1 MVKVTFN
8 NKKPAQQ
15 KTAPVSPEKE
25 SAGGVKVTFS
35 AERTRRTKP
44 FSTAANAST
53 QQKDT
58 TVPQTKR
65 GKAASPMFRVQ
76 QNDIVPQAQ
85 SALAQKMAQGA
96 LQKEYA
102 KNYQSMDTFN
112 QHAQDVK
119 APTVAQRAGNTL
131 KGAAKTYG
139 AGIVNI
145 SGMAAQGQGGTA
157 MSPVYREQ
165 VETLDQ
171 QIAAL
176 EATLSDPT
184 MTAQDIADTKEAI
197 ANAKAQRDLYQTAV
211 RSGEKTAESV
221 YGVADL
227 VTDSGAEDINK
238 AKSGLGK
245 VGRLAV
251 DVGVAGA
258 QMGAD
263 AALGAL
269 TGGGA
274 LAPMFVRS
282 AGGSAQQARR
292 EGATHEQQVNY
303 GFASGVLSVATE
315 KISNVAAPFKKMF
328 GGGFLDNA
336 IGGALAQMN
345 GSAAGKIAL
354 SFLAEG
360 GEEVIEDLLQPAL
373 QTIYNGKTL
382 GGSYSQLEAS
392 EIINDFLVGGILG
405 GLGGGV
411 EAVGSRGG
419 RFYDSHTEI
428 QDITLP
434 TQRRSDAD
442 VVNGI
447 ADRLFARYDSMIGES
462 GRKAIR
468 GTYQEN
474 TDTAQHV
481 KEFIPAY
488 NAGMEGKANPNPTN
502 ETAYAGYIAGQND
515 AKTEARRKTFAQEN
529 DGSSGLVYDEYVSR
543 EMNSTVADE
552 INTVAKAL
560 GVRVRMDDQ
569 VLGGKA
575 NGVIE
580 GSEIHIA
587 KDANDPVMRVVGHEW
602 THRVQKL
609 APEQYTAFRNA
620 IMEDPDVAEAANI
633 LYELY
638 NRKGVETSM
647 DEALDEAAA
656 NYAGEM
662 IANTDVLNEFIRRH
676 SEDRTLLEKLR
687 DAIREIVG
695 KLTGKAKKQ
704 AQTAEGLLQQAFE
717 AAAKNSKNAAGDGG
731 AKRFMFAGEN
741 AKNADK
747 EALNT
752 AKEMEK
758 DGADAETIRQ
768 KTGWF
773 RGADGKW
780 RSEVNDSGMKLRFE
794 SGLYDYET
802 ELREKNHAW
811 DKLTD
816 RKLTDEQRRDLADY
830 QRSTERGE
838 ADEALYEKLTGE
850 FGGDFEKWA
859 LTLETVKEAAKSIPN
874 YTTLG
879 KLVDAPKL
887 FAAYPDLAD
896 VGVTFQTL
904 ERGQNGGYN
913 RRFDSIELSRDLKN
927 RPEALLDSLTH
938 EVQHAIQ
945 SREGFT
951 PGANPEYWN
960 RKLEEGYDGR
970 TAKAR
975 REGAQ
980 LREQYEQMKADDP
993 EFMRSMEALNA
1004 MAPTVPR
1011 GKIDLNTWEQVEP
1024 DPPEWV
1030 RFDERR
1036 DQLEEK
1042 YGDRVWDYFSLR
1054 DSIDRNARDGR
1065 MPGQLYRDTAGEIE
1079 ARDAA
1084 ARRSL
1089 TAEERRGRKPNLG
1102 DEDTVF
1108 AGGGRSYAIGKTT
1121 GNKPFVEVE
1130 QDILAGVPEADWVK
1144 TVKEN
1149 LKSKFPNGIT
1159 VGNNEIQ
1166 IDGRSRQEMTY
1177 SRYMQWLYNND
1188 PQLMADKLRATNNAD
1203 EILLATT
1210 DWINEGLNHP
1220 RKDRIV
1226 DFARGNVLLRV
1237 GGSDYTADVVVGT
1250 RKNGSM
1256 ALYDVLNLQPTSFIE
1271 KEADAATST
1280 NPSPGAARNTAS
1292 VSGSSVS
1299 QNGGNVKRY
1308 SLKEQRAEDEA
1319 YLSLAE
1325 DPKRNRGKLQEMVNA
1340 AAERAGYDSPD
1351 LYHGT
1356 RAFGFTEFD
1365 LAKMD
1370 DGTSIFLTTNPTVA
1384 GTYTSADAE
1393 NTNLETLY
1401 RNPKSPADRGN
1412 PLKRVDAKSA
1422 PLGEV
1427 IAAWN
1432 READALGAHKYRA
1445 AYHEEVLARA
1455 EREIGEEAP
1464 RMAAAAKRYAEETDG
1479 LSLPV
1484 RQYLK
1489 RLSDLGNYSGKRLY
1503 EEIFILKET
1512 ESGFEQGTRPDRE
1525 MNAFVERTGGIPA
1538 ETAALARA
1546 ALSDG
1551 AFVEYVPNGK
1561 NVRSGHPARATEAKF
1576 REFYQRQAERENGIY
1591 KVRARLQNPLVIDA
1605 QGAAWSDVGVY
1616 AKELALEK
1624 NANLKQLAA
1633 QLGLTVE
1640 DSGSFLSKK
1649 RSLRGPTRSWSQY
1662 AKSREY
1668 DGVIFKNLYDPG
1680 TDVENDANGVSDVY
1694 IVFDPAQVKSTE
1706 AVTYDDNGR
1715 SIPLSERFDAGKRD
1729 IRRSLKGT
1737 ENAQEIAALK
1747 RENEM
1752 LRQRVGYWK
1761 GQTRR
1766 SDGVRTDSKSVQQ
1779 AAKKLVKDY
1788 GAEIDSSEIAGDLA
1802 NLYDYIARGG
1812 DETGELTYT
1821 EARRRADAI
1830 AEKIAE
1836 NSMAKDEELY
1846 QEYSELRKFLR
1857 DTRLVLSAEDA
1868 ASITD
1873 YSALRKSLFGKANL
1887 GKGARTNVDQV
1898 YSELAESY
1906 PEFFSETREN
1916 NVADQVARIADVA
1929 NQLYNVSEYNPFE
1942 GYMGQAVGS
1951 ISNDIMERFFD
1962 LPQAKKTFADVKAEQ
1977 LSEARR
1983 AGRQAAADAKLAGQM
1998 AQGRADAAR
2007 LRNTQQALEKERS
2020 RRVEQ
2025 LSELRERY
2033 REKDA
2038 TRRESQKSRELRA
2051 KITRHASALSQ
2062 KLLRPSDTKH
2072 IPEEMRS
2079 SVAAV
2084 LNSINQESR
2093 YTVDENGKRVYDGSG
2108 TPTKRSEAFRTL
2120 RDQYQKVM
2128 NEGGDMVIDPSLF
2141 GSEADGVQGSL
2152 EQVIRMG
2159 DKRLSELSASEL
2171 RTMWQVVK
2179 AVEHSVSTAGKLLSK
2194 SKYETTQQFADAFK
2208 SDVRTRRQK
2217 LGGNMTISLETP
2229 YTFFY
2234 HYGQA
2239 GKDIYRM
2246 LRNAQDQQ
2254 EVMARDI
2261 AEKAQKVIGERA
2273 KAANAREWWNSARGS
2288 NVWKMNAE
2296 THDFSTAGG
2305 DKLTLTTAQTMELYL
2320 LSKRKQA
2327 LSHLLG
2333 GGVYQ
2338 PEIRSA
2344 ETGRTKVQRG
2354 TQQVF
2359 LTEGDIERIT
2369 DTLTG
2374 EQKRIADGLQELT
2387 TGALAKYG
2395 NEASMRAYGYR
2406 KFTEND
2412 YWPIKSAREG
2422 LHSTQEKD
2430 GGNVRSIKNI
2440 GMAQQ
2445 VQTGA
2450 NNAVE
2455 LRSVFDTFAD
2465 HASDMIDYAAWL
2477 APMEDANRFFNFQWR
2492 NDAGKPIMTV
2502 KGLLDENGGKG
2513 AQQYWQKLMGDIQ
2526 NGISGKDFEPITG
2539 TFARYVGKF
2548 KGASVGANIR
2558 VVIQQPTA
2566 FFRASAVLNPA
2577 DMAKGLTGGV
2587 TKGNGWKKAV
2597 EYSPI
2602 AMRKDVGSFDIAS
2615 PYTLK
2620 ERFYGNEGVTNKL
2633 NDLAGAAAGKADA
2646 ATWGKLW
2653 NACEWQVKRE
2663 KPDVRAGSNE
2673 FYSAVNEAFTD
2684 MIDQTQVV
2692 DGILQRSN
2700 IMRGKSALSQQAT
2713 AFMGEPIMSLN
2724 VLMRSYDAFRYE
2736 ENPAKRSKA
2745 LKNVGRAATALL
2757 VTNVVNALAQ
2767 SVVDGL
2773 RDDDRDKDY
2782 WEKFLSAFTGVEG
2795 DENNALE
2802 LIGNV
2807 VLNGNIGD
2815 NMNPIGQIP
2824 FAKDILSLAQG
2835 YDVSRPDM
2843 EVFADMIKAG
2853 QTFIK
2858 SIDGS
2863 GKKTRKEATL
2873 GLIAAASKMFGLPA
2887 ANIKRDL
2894 MATLRTIAQA
2904 SGSLGFQ
2911 YEVEKFSY
2919 NLANSGNRSR
2929 FIGILYDALEQGD
2942 YTTYEHIRRDLMEQM
2957 GLDGESIQSS
2967 LKTRYKKKT
2976 ESEADYFLPQKSL
2989 DLLGIRGKYA
2999 YDSGEDEKKFSAAD
3013 LNAGAYSKY
3022 EAQRGEIYRTQ
3033 ADKATSSGAFSRL
3046 SDEGKDKAL
3055 SYADTYAEETAL
3067 AAIAGG
3073 QYEIATK
3080 WVREAQEAQQK
3091 YRIDPGVFAACRAAA
3106 SECKTLKDRD
3116 GKPID
3121 KSRGMQIMEMLFRS
3135 GLNEQQRKAMY
3146 EYLGVP
3152 ENMRHWNRARVD
3164 EQLKIARRKAA

>member
-65 GKAASPMFRVQ
+65 RKAASPMFRVQ

-85 SALAQKMAQGA
+85 SALAQKMEQGA

-119 APTVAQRAGNTL
+119 TPTVAQRAGNTL

-227 VTDSGAEDINK
+227 VADSGAKDINK

-336 IGGALAQMN
+336 IDGALAQMN

-419 RFYDSHTEI
+419 RYYDSHTEI
-428 QDITLP
+428 PDITLP
-434 TQRRSDAD
+434 TQHRSDAD

-447 ADRLFARYDSMIGES
+447 ADRLFARYDGMIGES

-543 EMNSTVADE
+543 EMNSTVANE

-580 GSEIHIA
+580 GSEIRIA

-704 AQTAEGLLQQAFE
+704 AQTAESLLQQAFE
-717 AAAKNSKNAAGDGG
+717 AAAKNSKNAATEGGKARFEIKTLDDGRPYVKADRQVLEGDDPKKWGVQLQNYINSEIRKGNDIVLPTADGG
-731 AKRFMFAGEN
+731 LVR
-741 AKNADK
+741 
-747 EALNT
+747 L
-752 AKEMEK
+752 
-758 DGADAETIRQ
+758 
-768 KTGWF
+768 
-773 RGADGKW
+773 
-780 RSEVNDSGMKLRFE
+780 
-794 SGLYDYET
+794 
-802 ELREKNHAW
+802 
-811 DKLTD
+811 
-816 RKLTDEQRRDLADY
+816 
-830 QRSTERGE
+830 TERS
-838 ADEALYEKLTGE
+838 AYKLSDNKSTDLKTHRKTQLSDEAYRLKETAASHIDEIILTGE
-850 FGGDFEKWA
+850 FSHNME
-859 LTLETVKEAAKSIPN
+859 
-874 YTTLG
+874 
-879 KLVDAPKL
+879 
-887 FAAYPDLAD
+887 D
-896 VGVTFQTL
+896 VGGVHKNDIGEDGFNSYVAYF
-904 ERGQNGGYN
+904 EDSDGQYY
-913 RRFDSIELSRDLKN
+913 RVSFVS
-927 RPEALLDSLTH
+927 
-938 EVQHAIQ
+938 
-945 SREGFT
+945 
-951 PGANPEYWN
+951 
-960 RKLEEGYDGR
+960 
-970 TAKAR
+970 
-975 REGAQ
+975 
-980 LREQYEQMKADDP
+980 
-993 EFMRSMEALNA
+993 ALN
-1004 MAPTVPR
+1004 
-1011 GKIDLNTWEQVEP
+1011 GN
-1024 DPPEWV
+1024 
-1030 RFDERR
+1030 
-1036 DQLEEK
+1036 EETA
-1042 YGDRVWDYFSLR
+1042 Y
-1054 DSIDRNARDGR
+1054 SIGNIQKR
-1065 MPGQLYRDTAGEIE
+1065 
-1079 ARDAA
+1079 
-1084 ARRSL
+1084 
-1089 TAEERRGRKPNLG
+1089 RKP
-1102 DEDTVF
+1102 
-1108 AGGGRSYAIGKTT
+1108 TT
-1121 GNKPFVEVE
+1121 GNGSSARESSALNGGKLSKNSIPQNGDNVNTVDASAREGDNISYSDVRYSLRVTDKDTLDFLNKQKTVKTYKTMQLVDGKLYPPMAARVEGKYEDASVLGAWEMAVERPDLVKNGKFKLDKGKGQGSLEAAYNPYMHSSNLVINDQFSGAYTRDNLVAVECEVPVSEDTSGYHAEGAKDSTGWHSWHTGTVAGQVRKAKGVERKVFLSRWIKPVRILSDAEVAGMYKE
-1130 QDILAGVPEADWVK
+1130 LLGGTDIAVPDNVVTPGLLTELKKAGVPISESGRL
-1144 TVKEN
+1144 TKE
-1149 LKSKFPNGIT
+1149 
-1159 VGNNEIQ
+1159 
-1166 IDGRSRQEMTY
+1166 
-1177 SRYMQWLYNND
+1177 
-1188 PQLMADKLRATNNAD
+1188 
-1203 EILLATT
+1203 
-1210 DWINEGLNHP
+1210 
-1220 RKDRIV
+1220 
-1226 DFARGNVLLRV
+1226 
-1237 GGSDYTADVVVGT
+1237 
-1250 RKNGSM
+1250 
-1256 ALYDVLNLQPTSFIE
+1256 
-1271 KEADAATST
+1271 
-1280 NPSPGAARNTAS
+1280 
-1292 VSGSSVS
+1292 SGK
-1299 QNGGNVKRY
+1299 KRY

-1319 YLSLAE
+1319 YLSLAK

-1445 AYHEEVLARA
+1445 ASHEEVLARA

-1489 RLSDLGNYSGKRLY
+1489 RLSDLGKYSGKRLY

-1633 QLGLTVE
+1633 ELGLTVE

-1706 AVTYDDNGR
+1706 AVTYDDTGGR
-1715 SIPLSERFDAGKRD
+1715 SR
-1729 IRRSLKGT
+1729 
-1737 ENAQEIAALK
+1737 
-1747 RENEM
+1747 
-1752 LRQRVGYWK
+1752 
-1761 GQTRR
+1761 
-1766 SDGVRTDSKSVQQ
+1766 
-1779 AAKKLVKDY
+1779 
-1788 GAEIDSSEIAGDLA
+1788 
-1802 NLYDYIARGG
+1802 
-1812 DETGELTYT
+1812 
-1821 EARRRADAI
+1821 
-1830 AEKIAE
+1830 
-1836 NSMAKDEELY
+1836 
-1846 QEYSELRKFLR
+1846 
-1857 DTRLVLSAEDA
+1857 
-1868 ASITD
+1868 
-1873 YSALRKSLFGKANL
+1873 
-1887 GKGARTNVDQV
+1887 
-1898 YSELAESY
+1898 
-1906 PEFFSETREN
+1906 
-1916 NVADQVARIADVA
+1916 
-1929 NQLYNVSEYNPFE
+1929 
-1942 GYMGQAVGS
+1942 
-1951 ISNDIMERFFD
+1951 
-1962 LPQAKKTFADVKAEQ
+1962 
-1977 LSEARR
+1977 
-1983 AGRQAAADAKLAGQM
+1983 
-1998 AQGRADAAR
+1998 
-2007 LRNTQQALEKERS
+2007 
-2020 RRVEQ
+2020 
-2025 LSELRERY
+2025 
-2033 REKDA
+2033 
-2038 TRRESQKSRELRA
+2038 
-2051 KITRHASALSQ
+2051 
-2062 KLLRPSDTKH
+2062 
-2072 IPEEMRS
+2072 
-2079 SVAAV
+2079 
-2084 LNSINQESR
+2084 
-2093 YTVDENGKRVYDGSG
+2093 
-2108 TPTKRSEAFRTL
+2108 
-2120 RDQYQKVM
+2120 
-2128 NEGGDMVIDPSLF
+2128 
-2141 GSEADGVQGSL
+2141 
-2152 EQVIRMG
+2152 
-2159 DKRLSELSASEL
+2159 
-2171 RTMWQVVK
+2171 
-2179 AVEHSVSTAGKLLSK
+2179 
-2194 SKYETTQQFADAFK
+2194 
-2208 SDVRTRRQK
+2208 
-2217 LGGNMTISLETP
+2217 
-2229 YTFFY
+2229 
-2234 HYGQA
+2234 
-2239 GKDIYRM
+2239 
-2246 LRNAQDQQ
+2246 
-2254 EVMARDI
+2254 
-2261 AEKAQKVIGERA
+2261 
-2273 KAANAREWWNSARGS
+2273 
-2288 NVWKMNAE
+2288 
-2296 THDFSTAGG
+2296 
-2305 DKLTLTTAQTMELYL
+2305 
-2320 LSKRKQA
+2320 
-2327 LSHLLG
+2327 
-2333 GGVYQ
+2333 
-2338 PEIRSA
+2338 
-2344 ETGRTKVQRG
+2344 
-2354 TQQVF
+2354 
-2359 LTEGDIERIT
+2359 
-2369 DTLTG
+2369 
-2374 EQKRIADGLQELT
+2374 
-2387 TGALAKYG
+2387 
-2395 NEASMRAYGYR
+2395 
-2406 KFTEND
+2406 
-2412 YWPIKSAREG
+2412 
-2422 LHSTQEKD
+2422 
-2430 GGNVRSIKNI
+2430 
-2440 GMAQQ
+2440 
-2445 VQTGA
+2445 
-2450 NNAVE
+2450 
-2455 LRSVFDTFAD
+2455 
-2465 HASDMIDYAAWL
+2465 
-2477 APMEDANRFFNFQWR
+2477 
-2492 NDAGKPIMTV
+2492 
-2502 KGLLDENGGKG
+2502 
-2513 AQQYWQKLMGDIQ
+2513 
-2526 NGISGKDFEPITG
+2526 
-2539 TFARYVGKF
+2539 
-2548 KGASVGANIR
+2548 
-2558 VVIQQPTA
+2558 
-2566 FFRASAVLNPA
+2566 
-2577 DMAKGLTGGV
+2577 
-2587 TKGNGWKKAV
+2587 
-2597 EYSPI
+2597 
-2602 AMRKDVGSFDIAS
+2602 
-2615 PYTLK
+2615 
-2620 ERFYGNEGVTNKL
+2620 
-2633 NDLAGAAAGKADA
+2633 
-2646 ATWGKLW
+2646 
-2653 NACEWQVKRE
+2653 
-2663 KPDVRAGSNE
+2663 
-2673 FYSAVNEAFTD
+2673 
-2684 MIDQTQVV
+2684 
-2692 DGILQRSN
+2692 
-2700 IMRGKSALSQQAT
+2700 
-2713 AFMGEPIMSLN
+2713 
-2724 VLMRSYDAFRYE
+2724 
-2736 ENPAKRSKA
+2736 
-2745 LKNVGRAATALL
+2745 
-2757 VTNVVNALAQ
+2757 
-2767 SVVDGL
+2767 
-2773 RDDDRDKDY
+2773 
-2782 WEKFLSAFTGVEG
+2782 
-2795 DENNALE
+2795 
-2802 LIGNV
+2802 
-2807 VLNGNIGD
+2807 
-2815 NMNPIGQIP
+2815 
-2824 FAKDILSLAQG
+2824 
-2835 YDVSRPDM
+2835 
-2843 EVFADMIKAG
+2843 
-2853 QTFIK
+2853 
-2858 SIDGS
+2858 
-2863 GKKTRKEATL
+2863 
-2873 GLIAAASKMFGLPA
+2873 
-2887 ANIKRDL
+2887 
-2894 MATLRTIAQA
+2894 
-2904 SGSLGFQ
+2904 
-2911 YEVEKFSY
+2911 
-2919 NLANSGNRSR
+2919 
-2929 FIGILYDALEQGD
+2929 
-2942 YTTYEHIRRDLMEQM
+2942 
-2957 GLDGESIQSS
+2957 
-2967 LKTRYKKKT
+2967 
-2976 ESEADYFLPQKSL
+2976 
-2989 DLLGIRGKYA
+2989 
-2999 YDSGEDEKKFSAAD
+2999 
-3013 LNAGAYSKY
+3013 
-3022 EAQRGEIYRTQ
+3022 
-3033 ADKATSSGAFSRL
+3033 
-3046 SDEGKDKAL
+3046 
-3055 SYADTYAEETAL
+3055 
-3067 AAIAGG
+3067 
-3073 QYEIATK
+3073 
-3080 WVREAQEAQQK
+3080 
-3091 YRIDPGVFAACRAAA
+3091 
-3106 SECKTLKDRD
+3106 
-3116 GKPID
+3116 
-3121 KSRGMQIMEMLFRS
+3121 FRS
-3135 GLNEQQRKAMY
+3135 GLTRGSGTSADRSRVRRTRRRSRRSSARTKCCASVWATGRGRRAAATACAPTARACSRRQRSS
-3146 EYLGVP
+3146 
-3152 ENMRHWNRARVD
+3152 
-3164 EQLKIARRKAA
+3164 

>member
-1 MVKVTFN
+1 MPIKKEKLDSIKGYREYQKKSGAAAAVSSPAPASYAPAQ
-8 NKKPAQQ
+8 KPARVKQDKREQ
-15 KTAPVSPEKE
+15 IYTYYRLVSTPKMTAQEK
-25 SAGGVKVTFS
+25 
-35 AERTRRTKP
+35 
-44 FSTAANAST
+44 
-53 QQKDT
+53 
-58 TVPQTKR
+58 
-65 GKAASPMFRVQ
+65 KATSPMFRQQPTVQ

-227 VTDSGAEDINK
+227 VADSGAKDINK

-428 QDITLP
+428 PDITLP

-447 ADRLFARYDSMIGES
+447 ADRLFARYDGMIGES

-488 NAGMEGKANPNPTN
+488 NAGMEGKANPNQTN

-580 GSEIHIA
+580 GSEIRIA

-633 LYELY
+633 LYEQY
-638 NRKGVETSM
+638 NRMGVETSM

-695 KLTGKAKKQ
+695 KLTGKAKQQ
-704 AQTAEGLLQQAFE
+704 AQTAEKLLQQAFE
-717 AAAKNSKNAAGDGG
+717 AAAKNSKNAATEGGKARFEIKTLDDGRPYVKADRQVLEGDDPKKWGVQLQNYINSEIRKGNDIVLPTADGG
-731 AKRFMFAGEN
+731 LVR
-741 AKNADK
+741 
-747 EALNT
+747 L
-752 AKEMEK
+752 
-758 DGADAETIRQ
+758 
-768 KTGWF
+768 
-773 RGADGKW
+773 
-780 RSEVNDSGMKLRFE
+780 
-794 SGLYDYET
+794 
-802 ELREKNHAW
+802 
-811 DKLTD
+811 
-816 RKLTDEQRRDLADY
+816 
-830 QRSTERGE
+830 TERS
-838 ADEALYEKLTGE
+838 AYKLSDNKSTDLKTHRKTQLSDEAYRLKETAASHIDEIILTGE
-850 FGGDFEKWA
+850 FSHNMEDIGGVHENDIGEDGFNSYVSYFED
-859 LTLETVKEAAKSIPN
+859 S
-874 YTTLG
+874 
-879 KLVDAPKL
+879 D
-887 FAAYPDLAD
+887 
-896 VGVTFQTL
+896 
-904 ERGQNGGYN
+904 GQYY
-913 RRFDSIELSRDLKN
+913 RVSFVS
-927 RPEALLDSLTH
+927 
-938 EVQHAIQ
+938 
-945 SREGFT
+945 
-951 PGANPEYWN
+951 
-960 RKLEEGYDGR
+960 
-970 TAKAR
+970 
-975 REGAQ
+975 
-980 LREQYEQMKADDP
+980 
-993 EFMRSMEALNA
+993 ALN
-1004 MAPTVPR
+1004 
-1011 GKIDLNTWEQVEP
+1011 GN
-1024 DPPEWV
+1024 
-1030 RFDERR
+1030 
-1036 DQLEEK
+1036 EETA
-1042 YGDRVWDYFSLR
+1042 Y
-1054 DSIDRNARDGR
+1054 SIGNI
-1065 MPGQLYRDTAGEIE
+1065 QK
-1079 ARDAA
+1079 
-1084 ARRSL
+1084 
-1089 TAEERRGRKPNLG
+1089 RKKP
-1102 DEDTVF
+1102 
-1108 AGGGRSYAIGKTT
+1108 TT
-1121 GNKPFVEVE
+1121 GNGSSARESSALNGGRLSERSVPQSEGNVNRVDPSARKGDDIRYDDARYSLRVTDKDTLDYLEKQKTLKTYKTMQVVDGKLYPPMAARVDGKYEDASELGAWEMAVERPDLVKDGKFKLDKGKGQGNVIAAYNPYMHSSNLVINDQFSGAYTRDNLVTVECEVPVSEDTSGYHAEGAKDSTGWHSWHTGTVAGQVRKARGIERKVFLSRWIKPVRIVPNSEVAQMYKE
-1130 QDILAGVPEADWVK
+1130 LLGDSGISVPDNVVTPDLLKELRKAGVPISESGRL
-1144 TVKEN
+1144 TKEG
-1149 LKSKFPNGIT
+1149 SK
-1159 VGNNEIQ
+1159 
-1166 IDGRSRQEMTY
+1166 
-1177 SRYMQWLYNND
+1177 
-1188 PQLMADKLRATNNAD
+1188 
-1203 EILLATT
+1203 
-1210 DWINEGLNHP
+1210 
-1220 RKDRIV
+1220 
-1226 DFARGNVLLRV
+1226 
-1237 GGSDYTADVVVGT
+1237 
-1250 RKNGSM
+1250 
-1256 ALYDVLNLQPTSFIE
+1256 
-1271 KEADAATST
+1271 
-1280 NPSPGAARNTAS
+1280 
-1292 VSGSSVS
+1292 
-1299 QNGGNVKRY
+1299 KRY

-1445 AYHEEVLARA
+1445 ASHEEVLARA

-1633 QLGLTVE
+1633 ELGLTVE

-1715 SIPLSERFDAGKRD
+1715 AIPLSERFDAGKRD

-2007 LRNTQQALEKERS
+2007 LRNTQQALEKERT

-2141 GSEADGVQGSL
+2141 GSEADGVQGGF

-2159 DKRLSELSASEL
+2159 DKRLSELSATEL

-2229 YTFFY
+2229 YTFFS

-2288 NVWKMNAE
+2288 NVWKMNTE
-2296 THDFSTAGG
+2296 THDFSTDGG

-2327 LSHLLG
+2327 LGHLLG

-2359 LTEGDIERIT
+2359 LTEDDIERIT

-2430 GGNVRSIKNI
+2430 SGNVRSIKNI

-2477 APMEDANRFFNFQWR
+2477 NPMEDANRLFNFQYR
-2492 NDAGKPIMTV
+2492 NDAGNKTGVSV
-2502 KGLLDENGGKG
+2502 KGLLEQKGGKG

-2539 TFARYVGKF
+2539 TFAKYVGKF
-2548 KGASVGANIR
+2548 KGAAVGANIR

-2620 ERFYGNEGVTNKL
+2620 ERFYGKEGAANKL

-2700 IMRGKSALSQQAT
+2700 IMRGKSTLSQQAT

-2724 VLMRSYDAFRYE
+2724 VLMRSYDNFRYE

-2745 LKNVGRAATALL
+2745 LKTLGRAATALL

-2802 LIGNV
+2802 RVSNIL
-2807 VLNGNIGD
+2807 LNGNVGD
-2815 NMNPIGQIP
+2815 NINPIGQIP
-2824 FAKDILSLAQG
+2824 FVKDILSLAQG

-2843 EVFADMIKAG
+2843 EIFSDLVNATK
-2853 QTFIK
+2853 TFID
-2858 SIDGS
+2858 SAGGN

-2873 GLIAAASKMFGLPA
+2873 GLIAASSKLFGLPVY
-2887 ANIKRDL
+2887 NIKRDL
-2894 MATLRTIAQA
+2894 TATLRTAAQA
-2904 SGSLGFQ
+2904 SGSLAYQ

-2919 NLANSGNRSR
+2919 NLENGSNKSR
-2929 FIGILYDALEQGD
+2929 FISILYDALEQGD

-2967 LKTRYKKKT
+2967 LKDRYKKHL
-2976 ESEADYFLPQKSL
+2976 EADGGYTLPKKAL
-2989 DLLGIRGKYA
+2989 DILGVRGKYA
-2999 YDSGEDEKKFSAAD
+2999 ESEEKEAKFSAKD
-3013 LNAGAYSKY
+3013 LDAGAFSRY
-3022 EAQRGEIYRTQ
+3022 EAQRTDTYRK
-3033 ADKATSSGAFSRL
+3033 AEEKATGSGAFQML
-3046 SDEGKDKAL
+3046 SNEGKDKAL